1 MTRKFFLEPKIMAD
15 SISEA
20 NRPLGVLVV
29 EDDREIRDMV
39 TMMVKS
45 MGYTVVT
52 AVNGKDAFVRLRGQS
67 VDIVLLDLM
76 MPEMDGFEFCQRVRE
91 DPTLRDLHI
100 IITSARDALE
110 DKVRGLEL
118 GAADYLTKPFSLTEL
133 QARIRVGE
141 RIVRY
146 QKMLQAQ
153 GILLEQL
160 ALKDDLT
167 GLANRRRFEER
178 AREELLRA
186 GRYQHPLSVLLTDLD
201 HFKAINDTYGHS
213 HGDIVLKEVGQTFA
227 HHCRA
232 SDLCAR
238 YGGEEFAILLPE
250 TQLTEGKLVAERLC
264 TAVRNLTF
272 PQATKEIHVTASF
285 GIACFDTAHPQSLE
299 ELMEQ
304 ADQALYAAK
313 HNGRDQVEVY
323 SGPGR
328 SSVPP
333 PLMPGKVPDPHP
345 GGADV

>member
-1 MTRKFFLEPKIMAD
+1 MAD
-15 SISEA
+15 SALGA
-20 NRPLGVLVV
+20 NSPLGVLVV

-45 MGYTVVT
+45 MGYAVVT
-52 AVNGKDAFVRLRGQS
+52 AVNGKDAFARLREQS

-91 DPTLRDLHI
+91 DASLRDLHI

-133 QARIRVGE
+133 QARIKVGE

-146 QKMLQAQ
+146 QKTLQAQ
-153 GILLEQL
+153 QTQLEHL
-160 ALKDDLT
+160 AREDALT

-186 GRYQHPLSVLLTDLD
+186 GRYQHALSVLLADLD

-213 HGDIVLKEVGQTFA
+213 YGDTVLKEVGQAFV
-227 HHCRA
+227 HHCRS

-250 TQLTEGKLVAERLC
+250 TQLPEAQLVAERLC

-272 PQATKEIHVTASF
+272 TQTARAIQVTASF
-285 GIACFDTAHPQSLE
+285 GIACVDTVTPQSLE
-299 ELMEQ
+299 EIMEQ
-304 ADQALYAAK
+304 ADQALYTAK
-313 HNGRDQVEVY
+313 HNGRNRVEIY
-323 SGPGR
+323 AGLGG
-328 SSVPP
+328 SSAPP
-333 PLMPGKVPDPHP
+333 SSTAGES
-345 GGADV
+345 A

>member
-1 MTRKFFLEPKIMAD
+1 MAQRFFLELESMAD
-15 SISEA
+15 STLAA

-52 AVNGKDAFVRLRGQS
+52 AVNGKDAFTRLREQS

-133 QARIRVGE
+133 QARIKVGE

-153 GILLEQL
+153 QTQLEHL
-160 ALKDDLT
+160 AREDVLT

-201 HFKAINDTYGHS
+201 HFKAINDTYGHAY
-213 HGDIVLKEVGQTFA
+213 GDSVLKEVGQTFA
-227 HHCRA
+227 RHCRS

-250 TQLTEGKLVAERLC
+250 TQLTEAKLVAERLC

-285 GIACFDTAHPQSLE
+285 GIACFDTSNPQSLE

-304 ADQALYAAK
+304 SDQALYTAK
-313 HNGRDQVEVY
+313 HNGRNRVEVY
-323 SGPGR
+323 AGPGR
-328 SSVPP
+328 SSAPP
-333 PLMPGKVPDPHP
+333 SSAAGKS
-345 GGADV
+345 A

>member
-1 MTRKFFLEPKIMAD
+1 MMD
-15 SISEA
+15 SILDA
-20 NRPLGVLVV
+20 TRPLGVLVV

-45 MGYTVVT
+45 MGYAVVT
-52 AVNGKDAFVRLRGQS
+52 AANGKDAFVRLREQS

-76 MPEMDGFEFCQRVRE
+76 MPEMDGFEFCQKVRE

-133 QARIRVGE
+133 QARIKVGE

-146 QKMLQAQ
+146 QKTLQAQ
-153 GILLEQL
+153 QNQLEHL
-160 ALKDDLT
+160 AREDALT
-167 GLANRRRFEER
+167 SLANRRRFEER

-186 GRYQHPLSVLLTDLD
+186 GRYQHALSVLLADLD

-213 HGDIVLKEVGQTFA
+213 CGDAVLKEVGQTFSR
-227 HHCRA
+227 HCRS

-250 TQLTEGKLVAERLC
+250 TQLLEAQLVAERLC
-264 TAVRNLTF
+264 AAVRKLTF
-272 PQATKEIHVTASF
+272 PHGSGEIHVTASF
-285 GIACFDTAHPQSLE
+285 GIVSVDTSNPQALE

-304 ADQALYAAK
+304 VDQALYTAK
-313 HNGRDQVEVY
+313 RNGRNRVEVY
-323 SGPGR
+323 AGPR
-328 SSVPP
+328 YSSTPP
-333 PLMPGKVPDPHP
+333 SVAGES
-345 GGADV
+345 A